1 MVQVW
6 AAATSDLC
14 ITLIPI
20 KETVWVKCV
29 QQPLPIYGSP
39 LYLLRKKF
47 GSSVCSSQFLFSR
60 EAAGAKPV
68 LWSMMFWDQVSSE
81 CTACS
86 VIYDVLWSGKQ
97 RVHSLFCD
105 LWCSVIRW
113 AASAQPVMWSINSLS
128 SECTACSVIY
138 YYGFDLLLCLW
149 YIIMAVETEVVG

>member
-97 RVHSLFCD
+97 RVHNLFCDLWCSVIIEQRVHNLFCYLWCSVIIEQRVHSLFCD
-105 LWCSVIRW
+105 LWCSVIR
-113 AASAQPVMWSINSLS
+113 
-128 SECTACSVIY
+128 
-138 YYGFDLLLCLW
+138 
-149 YIIMAVETEVVG
+149 